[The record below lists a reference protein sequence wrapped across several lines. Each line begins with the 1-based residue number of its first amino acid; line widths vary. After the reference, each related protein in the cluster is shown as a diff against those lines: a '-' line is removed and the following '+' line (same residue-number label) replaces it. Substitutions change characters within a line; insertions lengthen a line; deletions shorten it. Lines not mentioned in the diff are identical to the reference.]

1 MKNILLY
8 TTLTFL
14 FLACKSKVVEPN
26 VDNKLIYATKV
37 ETIQPIVINDWS
49 KCEDFTFQ
57 SNPITTANYDYF
69 SGISDTDGQ
78 VDVQVA
84 VGGNYVFHATN
95 SGLSVFDKNGT
106 LLKAVKQS
114 CLNDGI
120 DPKLF
125 FDLHNKI
132 FAIDFWHYYDDA
144 KQKPLNLSV
153 SATDNPLGKWNTYPI
168 SLKEAVDGGGLGY
181 SKKWLAYAYPKD
193 NNAGGTLVMATK
205 DAKNGVPTKVYHF
218 DKEFGQP
225 VFGQDSDDDI
235 YFLAIDDKDLTL
247 HKITTDTKDV
257 PHVVKVWQKPHSLKY
272 VSMPPP
278 SPQKGTAS
286 LLSSGDRN
294 PKNVV
299 LQGGYLWFAHTVDFN
314 HAAVQWHQINLKDG
328 AIIQTGM
335 LEKANS
341 NYIQSTIAVNTNLDV
356 LVGCQEVNKN
366 SYVSPRFASRKATDA
381 QGTLSN
387 IVTVETGKGNYG
399 DGTSK
404 TNPWGDYSGSIID
417 GDNKKDFW
425 TVQNIMEANKKVA
438 CRIVKVKQ

>member
-1 MKNILLY
+1 M
-8 TTLTFL
+8 
-14 FLACKSKVVEPN
+14 ACKSKIEPN
-26 VDNKLIYATKV
+26 IDNNLKYASRV
-37 ETIQPIVINDWS
+37 ESVTPIIINDWTN
-49 KCEDFTFQ
+49 CEDFTFQ
-57 SNPITTANYDYF
+57 SNKTSTPNYDYF
-69 SGISDTDGQ
+69 NGIPDTDGQ

-84 VGGNYVFHATN
+84 VGGNHVFHATN

-114 CLNDGI
+114 CLNEGI

-125 FDLHNKI
+125 FDLHNKV
-132 FAIDFWHYYDDA
+132 FAINFWHYYDDA

-153 SATDNPLGKWNTYPI
+153 SATQNPLGKWHIYPI

-181 SKKWLAYAYPKD
+181 SKKWLGYAYPKD
-193 NNAGGTLVMATK
+193 NNTGGTLVVSTAE
-205 DAKNGVPTKVYHF
+205 AKSGQTSKVYHF

-235 YFLAIDDKDLTL
+235 YFLAIDDKDLIL
-247 HKITTDTKDV
+247 HKITTDSNGL
-257 PHVVKVWQKPHSLKY
+257 PHVVKVWQKPHSLQY
-272 VSMPPP
+272 VDMPPP

-314 HAAVQWHQINLKDG
+314 NRAAVQWHQISLKDG
-328 AIIQTGM
+328 VIVQTGM

-341 NYIQSTIAVNTNLDV
+341 NYIQGTIAVNTNLDV
-356 LVGCQEVNKN
+356 LVGCQEVNEN
-366 SYVSPRFASRKATDA
+366 TYVSPCFANRKAADA
-381 QGTLSN
+381 QGALSN
-387 IVTVETGKGNYG
+387 VVTIESGKGNYG
-399 DGTSK
+399 DGTDK

-425 TVQNIMEANKKVA
+425 TVQNIMEVNKKVA
-438 CRIVKVKQ
+438 CRIIKVKQ